1 MPMYLVRVIFFL
13 ILLAGTVSIS
23 IGQSLPYQVLLKGL
37 YDSSFPVVKPAQVTN
52 LTHYQVLDA
61 REKEEHE
68 VSHLQ
73 NAIWVGHETFSLK
86 SVAELDKNKPVLI
99 YCTVGARSEEIGKRL
114 QQEGFTRVY
123 NLYGGIVHWVNE
135 GRPVFANGKPTL
147 QVHTYSKP
155 WSIWLTRGEKVF

>member
-1 MPMYLVRVIFFL
+1 MSRVRVVVLAFIF
-13 ILLAGTVSIS
+13 LLGTGIS
-23 IGQSLPYQVLLKGL
+23 FGQSLPYQTLLKGL

-86 SVAELDKNKPVLI
+86 SVAKLDKNKPVLI

-114 QQEGFTRVY
+114 KNEGFTRVY

-135 GRPVFANGKPTL
+135 GRPVFAKGKPTL

-155 WSIWLTRGEKVF
+155 WSVWLTKGEKVY